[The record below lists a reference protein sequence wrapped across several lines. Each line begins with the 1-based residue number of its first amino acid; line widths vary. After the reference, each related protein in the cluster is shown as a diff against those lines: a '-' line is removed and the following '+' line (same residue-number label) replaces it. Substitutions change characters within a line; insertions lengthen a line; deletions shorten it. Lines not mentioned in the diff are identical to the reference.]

1 MSLNITLEVHKCC
14 EKDNCIIMFIAFLF
28 CGQYRFDLSLS
39 FLLYTPFSVLTLS
52 NYFSWI
58 ARCPFFLFILMST
71 ALLLSPFSSFPP
83 PTVFLSSL
91 SLSPHLHPFVMGP
104 SAGVVA
110 VPPQYV
116 QHAVPTPRPTW
127 LWDPPHIPSTFTFS
141 FSSTGFLEVTW
152 D

>member
-14 EKDNCIIMFIAFLF
+14 EKDNCIIIMFIAFLF
-28 CGQYRFDLSLS
+28 CGQYRFVSFFPFVHPLFGPDYVQLFFLDCTLS
-39 FLLYTPFSVLTLS
+39 FFPFYSHVH
-52 NYFSWI
+52 
-58 ARCPFFLFILMST
+58 CPAPLPLF
-71 ALLLSPFSSFPP
+71 
-83 PTVFLSSL
+83 FLSSPHCVPL
-91 SLSPHLHPFVMGP
+91 FPLPSPHLHPFVMGP

-116 QHAVPTPRPTW
+116 QHAVPTPRPTR